1 MYLYTFFATGNYQ
14 LQSDLA
20 VMKAQY
26 QAGFELQGERFPA
39 GEEKT
44 HTSKIKTGFC
54 MPLLISMKSSLHSQ
68 G

>member
-1 MYLYTFFATGNYQ
+1 MCLYTFFASGNDQ

-39 GEEKT
+39 GGKKT
-44 HTSKIKTGFC
+44 YASKIMKSFC
-54 MPLLISMKSSLHSQ
+54 ILLPIFKKSSLHSQ